1 MDTVRVDIVYRP
13 LRIAWAI
20 HSSDRESLRHA
31 VRLTHTMRG
40 GRYNPIVLV
49 DRPEEARQLIEV
61 FRADIVWPVGTA
73 KEVTDFPGM
82 FPHLIDALHGSLFL
96 RHGSEPGR
104 AHVLDMQN
112 ALVHWRNTPEWKAL
126 EERGIRTFVWDDD
139 DPLGDS
145 FLMRYGQYPNADEIG
160 IDYLDVLG
168 NATTALQERI
178 DKTPPI
184 PQAVM
189 EHPSIGYLTWSG
201 LERHHTV
208 RSGWN
213 YPGFFFGD
221 ASRVDDLVAFWNRR
235 AAAIELM
242 FVDPQHESRYAII
255 RPLFE
260 QRLRNDLSYRDEHE
274 RSPAVWAR
282 SEIMDEAVK
291 FFGSAGLTACHVSGG
306 AWNGHNIR
314 PPMMALGSVS
324 ALGVVGRDGDK
335 PRVSFA
341 LTNKPF
347 SDDVWFHNQHL
358 VASIVMFGG
367 LHGDDH
373 HTYRLPYVP
382 ELNELF
388 ARTMHFRYDMLRV
401 EPERTGLIIQ
411 TTDDDAYL
419 SAMPVGQLIE
429 KIFDEAG
436 LRSRLSGGGLICRQ
450 LISHMGGVRGG
461 RVFKI
466 PGVRRLIK
474 THGPSGSFSR
484 SGALG
489 LIGGN
494 DPDNPEARFADHEGL
509 YIEPREVGDKLS
521 PAMVFKYLVGKKLF
535 RIGLD
540 LVCPTCQLTS
550 WVALDG
556 VKQKVTCDL
565 CGADY
570 DATRQLVD
578 ADFRYRRTG
587 VLGLEKNTQGAV
599 PVALVLEQLT
609 RNLWDARHG
618 FYGLSYDL
626 EAKDGVNLPTCEI
639 DFVMVLPR
647 TYPDKADVIFGE
659 VKDHTQIDAKDV
671 ENLRQIADVI
681 PDHRFEV
688 FIALVKLGTFS
699 ADEIA
704 LAKTLNGP
712 YRRRAILLTA
722 RELEPYHILERT
734 KKETKQNLPYGGTPE
749 ELANVTHQLYFA

>member
-20 HSSDRESLRHA
+20 HSSDRESLRRA

-49 DRPEEARQLIEV
+49 DCLEEARELVEV

-73 KEVTDFPGM
+73 KEVADFPGM
-82 FPHLIDALHGSLFL
+82 FPHLIDPLHGSLFL
-96 RHGSEPGR
+96 RHGNAPGR

-112 ALVHWRNTPEWKAL
+112 ALVHWRNTPDWK
-126 EERGIRTFVWDDD
+126 EVDERGIRTFVWDDD
-139 DPLGDS
+139 DPLGDI
-145 FLMRYGQYPNADEIG
+145 FLMRYGRYPNADEIG

-168 NATTALQERI
+168 KATLAIQERI
-178 DKTPPI
+178 DKRQPL
-184 PQAVM
+184 PQVVM
-189 EHPSIGYLTWSG
+189 EHPSIAYLSWSG

-208 RSGWN
+208 RSGWD

-235 AAAIELM
+235 AADIELM

-260 QRLRNDLSYRDEHE
+260 QRLRNNLSYRQEHE

-282 SEIMDEAVK
+282 PEIMDEGVK
-291 FFGSAGLTACHVSGG
+291 FFGGAGLTACRVVDGE
-306 AWNGHNIR
+306 WNGLNIR
-314 PPMMALGSVS
+314 PPMMALGSDS

-358 VASIVMFGG
+358 VASIVMLGG
-367 LHGDDH
+367 LYGDDH

-388 ARTMHFRYDMLRV
+388 ARTMHFEYDMLRV
-401 EPERTGLIIQ
+401 EPERTGLIIR
-411 TTDDDAYL
+411 TTDYDTFL

-429 KIFDEAG
+429 KIFDQAG
-436 LRSRLSGGGLICRQ
+436 LRSRLSSGGLIGRQ
-450 LISHMGGVRGG
+450 LISRVGGVRGG

-484 SGALG
+484 SAALG

-494 DPDNPEARFADHEGL
+494 DPDNPGARFADHEGL
-509 YIEPREVGDKLS
+509 YIEPREIGDKLT
-521 PAMVFKYLVGKKLF
+521 PAMVFKYLVGKGLF

-618 FYGLSYDL
+618 FYGPSYDL
-626 EAKDGVNLPTCEI
+626 EANDGVNLPTCEV

-647 TYPDKADVIFGE
+647 TYPNKADMILGE
-659 VKDHTQIDAKDV
+659 VKDRTQINANDV
-671 ENLRQIADVI
+671 ENLRQIADAI
-681 PDHRFEV
+681 SDHRFEV

-722 RELEPYHILERT
+722 RELEPYDILERT
-734 KKETKQNLPYGGTPE
+734 KKETGQNLRYGGTPE